1 MRLFRQKLTVVVK
14 RDLLVA
20 LRLRGGLAPLVSL
33 LFEVAGLYYLAR
45 SVGSGYR
52 PEGVDY
58 FAFATVGTAFVT
70 FMMAGM
76 GSFLNVIQEF
86 QSSGMLEVVLNSRT
100 APASVICFNAA
111 PSLVRYGL
119 TLIITF
125 LTAYALL
132 SGSPPHFNPL
142 SATVI
147 FALSVLLIAILG
159 LLAAAL
165 HLVLRKGPALLWLA
179 ASTTW
184 LLSGAMYPVGALPS
198 ILQKFAMLVPITY
211 AITAFRRAVLQGASL
226 IDLRLEVAA
235 LVLLIAVLGPLSI
248 FLLNGALRVAR
259 RRGLLSIF

>member
-1 MRLFRQKLTVVVK
+1 MKLFRQKLRVVLK

-20 LRLRGGLAPLVSL
+20 LRLRGGLAALVSL
-33 LFEVAGLYYLAR
+33 LFEIAGLFYLAR

-76 GSFLNVIQEF
+76 GSFVNVIQEF
-86 QSSGMLEVVLNSRT
+86 QAFGMLEVVLNSRT
-100 APASVICFNAA
+100 SPASVICFNAA

-125 LTAYALL
+125 LAAYALL
-132 SGSPPHFNPL
+132 SGSPPDFNPL
-142 SATVI
+142 SAIVV
-147 FALSVLLIAILG
+147 FALSVLLIGILG

-165 HLVLRKGPALLWLA
+165 QLVLRKGTALLWLA
-179 ASTTW
+179 GSATW
-184 LLSGAMYPVGALPS
+184 LLSGTMYPVGALPPL
-198 ILQKFAMLVPITY
+198 LQKFAMLVPVTY
-211 AITAFRRAVLQGASL
+211 AITAFRGAVLKGASL

-235 LVLLIAVLGPLSI
+235 LVVLIAILGPLSI
-248 FLLNGALRVAR
+248 FLLNGSLRIAR
-259 RRGLLSIF
+259 RRGLLTIF